1 MPVTVRRR
9 AKTHP
14 VRTVSRLSNVGQ
26 VIAQESG
33 CSRSTNDGT
42 RDTGASLL
50 NAFGVATTHCQRG
63 FLHWG
68 TRVLVV
74 RKVRK
79 SNSVALRDSTSLI
92 ESKPGGRASEKRLAP
107 RRAPRGRLSLNIDS
121 KP

>member
-9 AKTHP
+9 AKTQP
-14 VRTVSRLSNVGQ
+14 ASTVSRLSNVGT
-26 VIAQESG
+26 VITHDSG

-79 SNSVALRDSTSLI
+79 SNL
-92 ESKPGGRASEKRLAP
+92 GASRWVDTGTEW
-107 RRAPRGRLSLNIDS
+107 RLSTVS
-121 KP
+121 R